1 MPPPTRPHR
10 GHGSMI
16 GRSSGSAPMSERQ
29 QMALLMQMTST
40 TEAGK
45 LGFQSLWTYHMCWKL
60 FSNLIIFEIIELS
73 PGSQRDKAK
82 DRNERGE
89 TPLHIAAK
97 KGDSECI
104 RKLLDQGINPNASD
118 FAGKY

>member
-10 GHGSMI
+10 GHGSMA

-45 LGFQSLWTYHMCWKL
+45 SNKL
-60 FSNLIIFEIIELS
+60 EFVNISDVLEVIF
-73 PGSQRDKAK
+73 
-82 DRNERGE
+82 
-89 TPLHIAAK
+89 
-97 KGDSECI
+97 
-104 RKLLDQGINPNASD
+104 
-118 FAGKY
+118 

>member
-10 GHGSMI
+10 GHGSMT

-45 LGFQSLWTYHMCWKL
+45 LNKFRICEEFRCSGSDI
-60 FSNLIIFEIIELS
+60 LIS
-73 PGSQRDKAK
+73 
-82 DRNERGE
+82 
-89 TPLHIAAK
+89 
-97 KGDSECI
+97 
-104 RKLLDQGINPNASD
+104 
-118 FAGKY
+118 

>member
-1 MPPPTRPHR
+1 M
-10 GHGSMI
+10 
-16 GRSSGSAPMSERQ
+16 
-29 QMALLMQMTST
+29 
-40 TEAGK
+40 
-45 LGFQSLWTYHMCWKL
+45 FWKWY
-60 FSNLIIFEIIELS
+60 SNLLTFIFIELS

-118 FAGKY
+118 FAGEFSIN

>member
-10 GHGSMI
+10 GHGSMT

-45 LGFQSLWTYHMCWKL
+45 SGNFEFVDISDVLEL
-60 FSNLIIFEIIELS
+60 FF
-73 PGSQRDKAK
+73 
-82 DRNERGE
+82 
-89 TPLHIAAK
+89 
-97 KGDSECI
+97 
-104 RKLLDQGINPNASD
+104 
-118 FAGKY
+118 